1 MVETLIE
8 GIEDHG
14 RYIAVV
20 HQGFHAVLHVV
31 GKSGEMYRADGMRAA
46 LEVVQDAQ
54 QSLRRA
60 VVARIGPPSA
70 QPVPDGG
77 QELGGLLDE
86 ERQDLG
92 VEPLHRRSRARCD
105 GFGPRRCRIESDD
118 IRYHD
123 LRDGV

>member
-8 GIEDHG
+8 GIEDRG

-20 HQGFHAVLHVV
+20 HQGLHAVLHVV
-31 GKSGEMYRADGMRAA
+31 GQSAEMYRADGMRAA

-54 QSLRRA
+54 QPLRCA
-60 VVARIGPPSA
+60 GVARIGPPGA
-70 QPVPDGG
+70 QPAPDGG

-92 VEPLHRRSRARCD
+92 VERLGRRLRARCD
-105 GFGPRRCRIESDD
+105 WFGFGSDGSVPNP
-118 IRYHD
+118 ISFQRAPC
-123 LRDGV
+123 